1 MTCLRAARLSALALA
16 CSLAV
21 SPSLAAQGRRDGY
34 DYYSATRAL
43 VRRGTQ
49 ALILCNGLFV
59 SERSLDDVFAQ
70 ELTFGGIPL
79 LHPRDGGVTIDRERR
94 TVVVGATGNDPIP
107 AMRAVYR
114 EGLGAVILSPSQT
127 FLDIDALPELTLPP
141 LEGDPATI
149 PWPDGDLVSDAP
161 HTSEF
166 DGDALLG
173 AVAWAFD
180 PAAQPEPERTTVS
193 VLVVHGGRIV
203 HERYA
208 PGFDMTTR
216 TRIYSVSKSIG
227 VTLIGMLVDRG
238 QLELDAP
245 LGLEWLPRARDAEQ
259 DPRQAITLADLLHMS
274 SGLQSVDNAGRAD
287 VTGSGLSY
295 WGGASS
301 VKGALSRALVREPG
315 THWDYENYDT
325 LLAVH
330 AMKKAL
336 GGGQKYL
343 EFPRRELFDKIGMRN
358 TIVGADRMGDF
369 MLSSQI
375 YTNARDLARFGLLYL
390 RGGEWNGEQLISR
403 EWIDFV
409 RTPARSTE
417 ATGRFYGGQWW
428 FEREGEGGT
437 IPDAFSARGN
447 RGNYITVVPSLDLV
461 VVRRGLDRS
470 AAGDR
475 GFDMSEFVRRVA
487 KAFGA

>member
-1 MTCLRAARLSALALA
+1 MTRPRTVLALVIA
-16 CSLAV
+16 F
-21 SPSLAAQGRRDGY
+21 SLAAPSSRASQSQRDGY
-34 DYYSATRAL
+34 DYYGATRAL

-59 SERSLDDVFAQ
+59 SERSLDEVYAQ

-94 TVVVGATGNDPIP
+94 TVLVGGGGNDPIP

-114 EGLGAVILSPSQT
+114 QGLGAVILSPRQT
-127 FLDIDALPELTLPP
+127 FADIEALPELTLPP
-141 LEGDPATI
+141 LAGNPDTI
-149 PWPDGDLVSDAP
+149 PWPDGDLLSDAP
-161 HTSEF
+161 LPA
-166 DGDALLG
+166 DIDLDAL
-173 AVAWAFD
+173 AAASNWAFD
-180 PAAQPEPERTTVS
+180 PEAQPQPARTTIS
-193 VLVVHGGRIV
+193 VLVVYGGRIV

-208 PGFDMTTR
+208 PGFDRTTR

-227 VTLIGMLVDRG
+227 VTLIGMLVERG
-238 QLELDAP
+238 ELSLDGP
-245 LGLEWLPRARDAEQ
+245 LGLEWLPRGRDADT
-259 DPRQAITLADLLHMS
+259 DPRQAITLEDLLHMS
-274 SGLQSVDNAGRAD
+274 SGLESVDNAGNAD

-301 VKGALSRALVREPG
+301 VAAALSRGLVREPG

-330 AMKKAL
+330 AMKRAL
-336 GGGQKYL
+336 GGGQAYL
-343 EFPRRELFDKIGMRN
+343 EFPRRALFDKLGMRS
-358 TIVGADRMGDF
+358 TIVGTDRMGDF

-409 RTPARSTE
+409 RTPAPSTA

-428 FEREGEGGT
+428 LSREGEAGA

-447 RGNYITVVPSLDLV
+447 RGNYITIVPSLELV

-475 GFDMSEFVRRVA
+475 GFDMTEFVRRVA